1 MKVIIFGA
9 TGMIGQGVLRECL
22 LDPSVER
29 VLVVVRRAT
38 GQQHDKLR
46 EIVHGDFSDF
56 SAIER
61 ELAGYDACF
70 YCLGVSSVGM
80 SEADYTRV
88 TYDHAMAAGRVLSR
102 LNPSMTFVFIS
113 GGGTDSTE
121 RGKSMW
127 ARVKGKTENA
137 LLALPF
143 KAAFMFRPALII
155 PQHGIVS
162 RTRLYRIVYAVI
174 GPLYPVWKALFPS
187 IVTTT
192 DNVSKAMLRVAG
204 DAGDA
209 KKRVLENRDINELVA
224 GGAASTGG
232 TA

>member
-1 MKVIIFGA
+1 
-9 TGMIGQGVLRECL
+9 MIGQGVLRECL
-22 LDPSVER
+22 LDARVER
-29 VLVVVRRAT
+29 VLIIVRKAS
-38 GQQHDKLR
+38 GQKNDKLR
-46 EIVHGDFSDF
+46 EIVHGDFGDL
-56 SAIER
+56 SAIEG

-88 TYDHAMAAGRVLSR
+88 TYDYAMAAGRLLAKLSPK
-102 LNPSMTFVFIS
+102 LTFVFIS
-113 GGGTDSTE
+113 GASTDGTE
-121 RGKSMW
+121 QGRSMW

-143 KAAFMFRPALII
+143 EAAFMFRPAMII
-155 PQHGIVS
+155 PMHGIVS
-162 RTRLYRIVYAVI
+162 RTRLYRVVYAI
-174 GPLYPVWKALFPS
+174 LAPLYPVLKALLPS

-192 DNVSKAMLRVAG
+192 DNVSKAMLLVAT
-204 DAGDA
+204 DHAAA

-224 GGAASTGG
+224 G